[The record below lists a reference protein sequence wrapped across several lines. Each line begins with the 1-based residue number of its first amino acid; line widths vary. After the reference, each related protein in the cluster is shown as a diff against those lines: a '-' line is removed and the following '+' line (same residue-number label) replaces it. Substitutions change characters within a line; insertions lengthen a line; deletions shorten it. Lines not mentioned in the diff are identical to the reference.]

1 MTVSHMFYDLKIVD
15 ASTNYEDFKKGK
27 IDQVEYNINE
37 AGFKQL
43 MQCVA
48 LSTKAT
54 FSFLPSIESIKN
66 FIAKKRRISLKK
78 ADDLKISEEDI

>member
-37 AGFKQL
+37 AGFK
-43 MQCVA
+43 
-48 LSTKAT
+48 
-54 FSFLPSIESIKN
+54 
-66 FIAKKRRISLKK
+66 
-78 ADDLKISEEDI
+78 